1 MLLPREQSPWNCG
14 YYLGAIAL
22 QALEQAHDQ
31 KCDLAALQKSMS
43 QLMRRSISPTQVISA
58 AAWLYLI
65 DAVRLND
72 DGTLT
77 NVAD

>member
-22 QALEQAHDQ
+22 QALTESPNHKA
-31 KCDLAALQKSMS
+31 DLSELQQRMS
-43 QLMRRSISPTQVISA
+43 SLMNRSISPTQVVAA

-65 DAVRLND
+65 DAIKLDD
-72 DGTLT
+72 DGMIEKC
-77 NVAD
+77 N